1 MNNSIKNA
9 EFRERELN
17 DQIDGLTDQ
26 INNEK
31 DVREM
36 WIKRFEGEQKQA
48 SSSSSNILQ
57 MRAEIQDLELQ
68 IANLQTKVKTQT
80 EQSDYMTEEL
90 SVA

>member
-36 WIKRFEGEQKQA
+36 WIKRFEGE
-48 SSSSSNILQ
+48 
-57 MRAEIQDLELQ
+57 
-68 IANLQTKVKTQT
+68 
-80 EQSDYMTEEL
+80 
-90 SVA
+90 